1 MNEKGK
7 EDEHGITKI
16 TSRPSSGLSK
26 VIFLILSSTIVVVLI
41 MYLVIEYKG
50 GTQSSTNNS
59 SSTIPISTT
68 GWTEVETNGKGFD
81 TYPLVVDNVELAY
94 LVRIGDVKG
103 REFELHSTRP
113 RAWYG
118 DEKKIDKV
126 YYRLKPGQ
134 GFKEAEIQ
142 FKFK

>member
-1 MNEKGK
+1 MKRTVFAILGSIVL
-7 EDEHGITKI
+7 GLLII
-16 TSRPSSGLSK
+16 GWGYFSRQ
-26 VIFLILSSTIVVVLI
+26 
-41 MYLVIEYKG
+41 G
-50 GTQSSTNNS
+50 GSDT
-59 SSTIPISTT
+59 TIPISTT
-68 GWTEVETNGKGFD
+68 EWTEVETNGKGFD

-94 LVRIGDVKG
+94 LVRIGDVRG
-103 REFELHSTRP
+103 REFELHSTKP

-118 DEKKIDKV
+118 DEKKIKKV